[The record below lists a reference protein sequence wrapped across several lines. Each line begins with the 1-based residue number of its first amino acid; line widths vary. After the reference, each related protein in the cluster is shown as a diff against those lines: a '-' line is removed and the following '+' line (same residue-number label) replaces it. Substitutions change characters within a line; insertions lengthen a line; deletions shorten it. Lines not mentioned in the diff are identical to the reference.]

1 MRKLCPNFDREDGL
15 DTVLEVPIPEEM
27 FASKTSNMISW
38 QNMKAWMTSSHPSN
52 MTALFGGRNAEIQL
66 LLGVVGAPLIPIA
79 ISYDHELISRNIKDH
94 PIEASMAKY
103 IVKQYTAAVGGEKA
117 LNSIESMYAMGKV
130 RMGASEF
137 CSGEKN
143 VKAMKVKNLRSSL
156 QGGEMGGFVLW
167 QKGPEL
173 WCLELVVSGCKISA
187 GSDGKVAWRQTPWH
201 HSHASRGPPR
211 PLRRFLQGLDPRS
224 TANLFSNSVC
234 VGEKAIN
241 DEDCFILKLEA
252 DSSTLKARSSNNV
265 EIIRHT
271 IWGYFSQRTGLLVQ
285 LEDSHL
291 LRIKATGNNDNIFWE
306 TTMVSLIHDYRTID
320 GVNIAHSGKTT
331 VSLFRFGENSTGHS
345 RTRMEE
351 VWEIEE
357 VDFNIK
363 GLSMECFLPPGDL
376 KKEEEVRNDPRINWL
391 CNPVQSFVV
400 LPLQA
405 RNSEVFVE
413 RDTRTTSI
421 DLPAGQPGRKTTL
434 SLFPVTG
441 QPEPPK
447 ELATAPLDPV
457 GLKHMSF
464 RGLPPVNSGVG
475 NGGSFPSRGRNTGN
489 RGIEREA
496 LQRVPNV
503 EREGI
508 INVASSAT
516 EETESHCIK
525 RDLVLVSLTWAA
537 TPTMAAEG
545 EWLTEITDSIED
557 NDIPIRRRN
566 HSGGVG
572 LWRRRR
578 LRRNCGRG
586 LRLGLIFKLWR

>member
-271 IWGYFSQRTGLLVQ
+271 IWGYFSQRTGLLAQ

-306 TTMVSLIHDYRTID
+306 TTMVSLIQDYRTID

-376 KKEEEVRNDPRINWL
+376 KKEEEVGGNVWFSGEID
-391 CNPVQSFVV
+391 
-400 LPLQA
+400 
-405 RNSEVFVE
+405 VE
-413 RDTRTTSI
+413 TVGWFGS
-421 DLPAGQPGRKTTL
+421 
-434 SLFPVTG
+434 VTG
-441 QPEPPK
+441 TTHGDMLGNGLFGGEADGWTSGWFGVVTGTTHSGVSGNVLFGGEADVWTDGWFGSVKGTAHCGILGKCGAVAGLDIAGTDPIGMSSGATVVPVLK
-447 ELATAPLDPV
+447 VELA
-457 GLKHMSF
+457 
-464 RGLPPVNSGVG
+464 
-475 NGGSFPSRGRNTGN
+475 
-489 RGIEREA
+489 
-496 LQRVPNV
+496 NV
-503 EREGI
+503 LSEG
-508 INVASSAT
+508 
-516 EETESHCIK
+516 
-525 RDLVLVSLTWAA
+525 
-537 TPTMAAEG
+537 
-545 EWLTEITDSIED
+545 
-557 NDIPIRRRN
+557 
-566 HSGGVG
+566 
-572 LWRRRR
+572 
-578 LRRNCGRG
+578 
-586 LRLGLIFKLWR
+586 